1 MHAILERLGIA
12 EYAQRHIRALS
23 GGQQQRVF
31 LARAM
36 MRDSKLLLLDEPTT
50 GVDIATRDDV
60 LHMLADLN
68 RDGVTIVLTTHELN
82 AVAAHLPYVVCMN
95 RQLIA
100 HGPPEDV
107 FTPEI
112 LGRTY
117 NAKMNIVV
125 HDGVRFVA
133 ESPHL
138 SQALRGDARWRWR
151 SPLMGYLTDPLEYE
165 FMRHALIAATLV
177 GGLCGMIG
185 VYVVL
190 RRMSYIGH
198 GMSHSVFG
206 GAVVGYV
213 LGWNFY
219 LVAGGW
225 GFISALLINQTTR
238 RRQIGADA
246 AIGIITTASF
256 AFGVALI
263 SRARNFTRNFD
274 AALFG
279 NLLGISNQD
288 LLLIAI
294 TTAVMIVVVLVL
306 YKQLL
311 FLTFDPEVAPTYG
324 VPTQWIDVAFALIL
338 AATIIVSIKI
348 MGVTLIA
355 ASLVIPP
362 VIARLLT
369 NSFARIIVLSDADRR
384 VRGVHRRVHQLLP
397 GPGNGRDDRAA
408 VGCALRRRDDVQC
421 RAAVPSARGRR
432 ALARAPLGHHR
443 AAAGHGDPLAP
454 QR

>member
-1 MHAILERLGIA
+1 
-12 EYAQRHIRALS
+12 
-23 GGQQQRVF
+23 
-31 LARAM
+31 
-36 MRDSKLLLLDEPTT
+36 
-50 GVDIATRDDV
+50 
-60 LHMLADLN
+60 
-68 RDGVTIVLTTHELN
+68 
-82 AVAAHLPYVVCMN
+82 
-95 RQLIA
+95 
-100 HGPPEDV
+100 
-107 FTPEI
+107 
-112 LGRTY
+112 
-117 NAKMNIVV
+117 V
-125 HDGVRFVA
+125 H
-133 ESPHL
+133 
-138 SQALRGDARWRWR
+138 
-151 SPLMGYLTDPLEYE
+151 YLTDPLSYE
-165 FMRHALIAATLV
+165 FMQHALIAATLV

-225 GFISALLINQTTR
+225 GFISALLINQVTR
-238 RRQIGADA
+238 KRQVGADA

-263 SRARNFTRNFD
+263 SRGKHFTRSFD

-288 LLLIAI
+288 LWLIAA
-294 TTAVMIVVVLVL
+294 TTVVMIVAVFFL

-311 FLTFDPEVAPTYG
+311 FITFDPEVAPTYG
-324 VPTQWIDVAFALIL
+324 VPAQWIDVAFALIL

-369 NSFARIIVLSDADRR
+369 NSFAKILVLSTVLGAFTGFAGIYISYYQNVASGATIVL
-384 VRGVHRRVHQLLP
+384 L
-397 GPGNGRDDRAA
+397 
-408 VGCALRRRDDVQC
+408 
-421 RAAVPSARGRR
+421 
-432 ALARAPLGHHR
+432 
-443 AAAGHGDPLAP
+443 AAAMFVVAMLFNVAKQYLPTGAGEREREPRRGIIGLP
-454 QR
+454 QDLDVH

>member
-1 MHAILERLGIA
+1 
-12 EYAQRHIRALS
+12 LS
-23 GGQQQRVF
+23 
-31 LARAM
+31 
-36 MRDSKLLLLDEPTT
+36 T
-50 GVDIATRDDV
+50 
-60 LHMLADLN
+60 
-68 RDGVTIVLTTHELN
+68 
-82 AVAAHLPYVVCMN
+82 
-95 RQLIA
+95 
-100 HGPPEDV
+100 
-107 FTPEI
+107 
-112 LGRTY
+112 
-117 NAKMNIVV
+117 
-125 HDGVRFVA
+125 
-133 ESPHL
+133 
-138 SQALRGDARWRWR
+138 
-151 SPLMGYLTDPLEYE
+151 LTDPLSYE

-225 GFISALLINQTTR
+225 GFISALLINQVTR

-263 SRARNFTRNFD
+263 SRGKHFTRNFD

-288 LLLIAI
+288 LLLIAV
-294 TTAVMIVVVLVL
+294 TCVVMAVVVFFL

-311 FLTFDPEVAPTYG
+311 FITFDPEVAPTYG
-324 VPTQWIDVAFALIL
+324 VPSQWIDVAFALIL

-369 NSFARIIVLSDADRR
+369 NSFAKILALSTFFGALTGFAGIYISYYQNVASGATIVL
-384 VRGVHRRVHQLLP
+384 L
-397 GPGNGRDDRAA
+397 
-408 VGCALRRRDDVQC
+408 
-421 RAAVPSARGRR
+421 
-432 ALARAPLGHHR
+432 
-443 AAAGHGDPLAP
+443 AAALFVAAMAFSVIKQYLPAGDAP
-454 QR
+454 GERTRIAVLPQDLDVH

>member
-1 MHAILERLGIA
+1 
-12 EYAQRHIRALS
+12 
-23 GGQQQRVF
+23 
-31 LARAM
+31 
-36 MRDSKLLLLDEPTT
+36 
-50 GVDIATRDDV
+50 
-60 LHMLADLN
+60 
-68 RDGVTIVLTTHELN
+68 
-82 AVAAHLPYVVCMN
+82 
-95 RQLIA
+95 
-100 HGPPEDV
+100 
-107 FTPEI
+107 
-112 LGRTY
+112 
-117 NAKMNIVV
+117 
-125 HDGVRFVA
+125 
-133 ESPHL
+133 
-138 SQALRGDARWRWR
+138 
-151 SPLMGYLTDPLEYE
+151 MGYLTDPLEYE

-369 NSFARIIVLSDADRR
+369 NSFARIIVLSALIGAFSGFT
-384 VRGVHRRVHQLLP
+384 GVYISFYQDLATGATIVLLL
-397 GPGNGRDDRAA
+397 AA
-408 VGCALRRRDDVQC
+408 LFVVAMLFSV
-421 RAAVPSARGRR
+421 ARQY
-432 ALARAPLGHHR
+432 L
-443 AAAGHGDPLAP
+443 PLAVAARSRERRSGIIALP
-454 QR
+454 QDMEIH